1 MKKYLDENGK
11 RTLTE
16 KQFNEVV
23 QKLCDSGEVQ
33 PLGNRVRKTDASPF
47 QWAQKKMAQK
57 DYYARNREAVIE
69 RNTRFVEENK
79 EATAAYKKAWQEANK
94 EKIQKRNK
102 ERFQEKYADP
112 EQRKK
117 ILEDSRK
124 SYHKS
129 IDKQHER
136 NRKYR
141 ERNAEKE
148 VARCKDDREKNRDK
162 IKERRKTEEAKAT
175 RNKYQKKKRATDPVW
190 RVSQNIRVN
199 IADAMRR
206 GQVAKKHGSAM
217 DCGLSPKGLWEYIC
231 GKLTGNMTQ
240 DNYGSVWHIDH
251 IYPVNAADLNDP
263 AQFKAVCHYTNLQ
276 PMIGEE
282 NTLKKDKVTPAARR
296 RFNKLVKQFS
306 QDQDSY
312 SKAV

>member
-47 QWAQKKMAQK
+47 QWAQKKMARK

-69 RNTRFVEENK
+69 RNTHFVEENK
-79 EATAAYKKAWQEANK
+79 EATAVYKKKHYAENQELYK
-94 EKIQKRNK
+94 KRSSESY
-102 ERFQEKYADP
+102 ERRYADP
-112 EQRKK
+112 EQREK
-117 ILEDSRK
+117 ILEDGRK
-124 SYHKS
+124 SYHKN

-136 NRKYR
+136 SRKYR
-141 ERNAEKE
+141 EKNAEKE
-148 VARCKDDREKNRDK
+148 LARGKKYRENNRDI
-162 IKERRKTEEAKAT
+162 IKERSKTEEAKAT

-190 RVSQNIRVN
+190 RMSVNIRVN

-206 GQVAKKHGSAM
+206 GQVATKHGSAM
-217 DCGLSPKGLWEYIC
+217 DCGLSPKGLWEYMC
-231 GKLTGNMTQ
+231 SKLSGKMTP
-240 DNYGSVWHIDH
+240 DNYGSVWHVDH
-251 IYPVNAADLNDP
+251 IYPVNATDLNDP

-276 PMIGEE
+276 PMIAVE
-282 NTLKKDKVTPAARR
+282 NTVKKDKVTPAARR
-296 RFNKLVKQFS
+296 MFNKLVKQFS
-306 QDQDSY
+306 QDQDS
-312 SKAV
+312 